1 MALLAEEIVEEWLNR
16 QGFFTIRGIKVG
28 VEEIDILAMR
38 LDDEGKPICRHI
50 EVQASINPV
59 SYLTPLAK
67 ALQKELGR
75 AAFSMKHRE
84 PEVMRR

>member
-28 VEEIDILAMR
+28 VDEIDILALK
-38 LDDEGKPICRHI
+38 LDTDNKPVCRHV

-59 SYLTPLAK
+59 SYMTPLAK
-67 ALQKELGR
+67 IIQKE
-75 AAFSMKHRE
+75 
-84 PEVMRR
+84 